1 MTFLS
6 LHIIGKIVFIDSFIF
21 SQYGFTPLHLSSQNG
36 DNALVRVLTNHPGVR
51 IDAVTLKMVSWVER
65 SKAQLDVIDL
75 AMISC
80 HKRKTCRLVDSR
92 FVSDRSFHF
101 VLIKRRSWYRLL
113 LLACVA
119 GKIYPR
125 LEIDKWKKKKK
136 KTLTRQSN

>member
-6 LHIIGKIVFIDSFIF
+6 LHITGKIVFMDSFIC

-36 DNALVRVLTNHPGVR
+36 DNGLVRVLTNHPGVR

-80 HKRKTCRLVDSR
+80 ERVQ
-92 FVSDRSFHF
+92 
-101 VLIKRRSWYRLL
+101 I
-113 LLACVA
+113 
-119 GKIYPR
+119 
-125 LEIDKWKKKKK
+125 
-136 KTLTRQSN
+136 